1 METAERNRPKRR
13 RDSRGRFIDRLP
25 GPGRPKGNKPR
36 PKTLTERVADKAA
49 ERLQALTGE
58 AIGVLEAQ
66 MRGDDP
72 ALAAQAA
79 RVILAKTTPDE
90 RHKGH
95 RVVLPELA
103 QAPTLTAKTQ
113 VIDVALAEGRITAE
127 QAKTLIGTLKDMA
140 EIADAEAAGQV
151 LRLLRRGR
159 SLAEAVA
166 LVDAMQPAALEQ
178 LNS

>member
-1 METAERNRPKRR
+1 MRRPPNSGRR
-13 RDSRGRFIDRLP
+13 
-25 GPGRPKGNKPR
+25 KGTRTR
-36 PKTLTERVADKAA
+36 PKTPQEIAERMATERLRD
-49 ERLQALTGE
+49 LTGE

-79 RVILAKTTPDE
+79 RTILAKTTPDAKH
-90 RHKGH
+90 RGH
-95 RVVLPELA
+95 QIALPELA
-103 QAPTLTAKTQ
+103 AAPTLTAKTQ